1 MSSLLSSDLRPEMRQ
16 KVLDAAARLF
26 RDRGYAGTTMRAVA
40 GRCGIRA
47 ASLYHHFPS
56 KDDILA
62 EVFDYGVRRVAAA
75 VRAAVDRL
83 PPSASAHDKVR
94 AAVHAHLESFFVYG
108 DYTASNIR
116 VFGQAPRPVQR
127 KNRGL
132 RDRYEAYWHLLLE
145 EARQRGELRR
155 GVDLSI
161 ARLFLIAIGTPAN
174 GRSSPGRTAAAAAIA
189 SSWKTST
196 NAFSSGFSAS
206 MRSSEASTSS
216 RAASSPEWTRAA
228 SSRAGRKSRSSAREA
243 VVSAMVRGR
252 LSRRRRTM
260 SVTG

>member
-1 MSSLLSSDLRPEMRQ
+1 MRQ

-132 RDRYEAYWHLLLE
+132 RDRYEAYWHRLLE

-161 ARLFLIAIGTPAN
+161 ARLFLFGGMNHTLEWYTASGVSFRELAERYTDLIFHGI
-174 GRSSPGRTAAAAAIA
+174 GRSDGATA
-189 SSWKTST
+189 
-196 NAFSSGFSAS
+196 
-206 MRSSEASTSS
+206 
-216 RAASSPEWTRAA
+216 
-228 SSRAGRKSRSSAREA
+228 
-243 VVSAMVRGR
+243 
-252 LSRRRRTM
+252 
-260 SVTG
+260 

>member
-1 MSSLLSSDLRPEMRQ
+1 MRQ

-26 RDRGYAGTTMRAVA
+26 RDKGYAGTTMRAVA

-75 VRAAVDRL
+75 VRAAVERL

-132 RDRYEAYWHLLLE
+132 RDRYEAYWQRLLE

-161 ARLFLIAIGTPAN
+161 ARLFLFGGMNHTLEWYTASGVSFRELAERYTDLIFHGI
-174 GRSSPGRTAAAAAIA
+174 GRSDGATA
-189 SSWKTST
+189 
-196 NAFSSGFSAS
+196 
-206 MRSSEASTSS
+206 
-216 RAASSPEWTRAA
+216 
-228 SSRAGRKSRSSAREA
+228 
-243 VVSAMVRGR
+243 
-252 LSRRRRTM
+252 
-260 SVTG
+260 